1 MHGLFQ
7 RAARV
12 AADRFAPRFAA
23 RLAALPLALLALS
36 GVNAFAQDWPTKP
49 ITVIVPFPAGGGTDL
64 VVRSV
69 QVALQKQL
77 GQQLVIDN
85 RAGAGGTIGSGMV
98 ARANPDGYTV
108 GIATT
113 STHAV
118 STGVY
123 KKLSYDPVKDFAY
136 GGLIGTSPY
145 VLVANPQLKA
155 TDMKSFVAALRE
167 RPEGASFASVGAGT
181 VSHLLGEKFKDVVKA
196 PKSPLVHVPYRGA
209 APAYTD
215 LIGGQVQ
222 FMFDNPVGLAP
233 YIHAHK
239 LTAIASTAPDALL
252 VGVPTFAQA
261 GVPGFDQTLW
271 YGFAFPKDTPPK
283 VVEKFNRA
291 LAAMLS
297 DRTVAADLASK
308 GVSATPGSSAAMQAT
323 VARDAP
329 FWRGIAQAAGATAD

>member
-1 MHGLFQ
+1 MHGPFQ
-7 RAARV
+7 RAART
-12 AADRFAPRFAA
+12 AA
-23 RLAALPLALLALS
+23 RHIAPLALGFSALC
-36 GVNAFAQDWPTKP
+36 GVSAFAQDWPAKP

-69 QVALQKQL
+69 QVALQKAL

-85 RAGAGGTIGSGMV
+85 RAGAGGTIGSGLV

-145 VLVANPQLKA
+145 VLVANPELKA
-155 TDMKSFVAALRE
+155 TDIKSFIAALRA

-181 VSHLLGEKFKDVVKA
+181 VSHLLGEKFKDVAKA
-196 PKSPLVHVPYRGA
+196 PLVHVPYRGA

-233 YIHAHK
+233 YIQSHK
-239 LTAIASTAPDALL
+239 LVAIATTAPDTLL
-252 VGVPTFAQA
+252 AGVPTFAQA
-261 GVPGFDQTLW
+261 GVAGFDQSLW
-271 YGFAFPKDTPPK
+271 YGFAFPKNTPSAI
-283 VVEKFNRA
+283 VDKFNRA
-291 LAAMLS
+291 LTAVLS
-297 DRTVAADLASK
+297 DRTVAADLAAK
-308 GVSATPGSSAAMQAT
+308 GVRATPGSSAAMQGT

-329 FWRGIAQAAGATAD
+329 FWRGIALAAGATAD

>member
-1 MHGLFQ
+1 MPGIFQ
-7 RAARV
+7 RAALT
-12 AADRFAPRFAA
+12 AA
-23 RLAALPLALLALS
+23 RHLAPLTLAVPALS
-36 GVNAFAQDWPTKP
+36 GVCAFAQEWPAKP

-69 QVALQKQL
+69 QVALQQQL

-136 GGLIGTSPY
+136 GGFIGTSPY

-155 TDMKSFVAALRE
+155 TDMKSFIAALRA

-181 VSHLLGEKFKDVVKA
+181 VSHLLGEKLKDVAKA
-196 PKSPLVHVPYRGA
+196 PLVHVPYRGA

-233 YIHAHK
+233 YIHARK
-239 LTAIASTAPDALL
+239 LVAIATTAPNALL
-252 VGVPTFAQA
+252 TGVPTFAQA
-261 GVPGFDQTLW
+261 GVPGFDQSLW
-271 YGFAFPKDTPPK
+271 YGFAFPKNTPPK

-291 LAAMLS
+291 LTAVLS
-297 DRTVAADLASK
+297 DRAIAADLASK
-308 GVSATPGSSAAMQAT
+308 GVNATPGTPAAMQAT

>member
-1 MHGLFQ
+1 MPGPFQ
-7 RAARV
+7 RAARIV
-12 AADRFAPRFAA
+12 TRH
-23 RLAALPLALLALS
+23 LAHMALLAPLALAAAALS
-36 GVNAFAQDWPTKP
+36 SASAFAQEWPTKP

-69 QVALQKQL
+69 QVALQKAL
-77 GQQLVIDN
+77 GQQMVIDN

-136 GGLIGTSPY
+136 GGFIGTSPY
-145 VLVANPQLKA
+145 VLVANPELKA
-155 TDMKSFVAALRE
+155 TDLKSFLAALRA

-181 VSHLLGEKFKDVVKA
+181 VSHLLGEKFKDVAKA
-196 PKSPLVHVPYRGA
+196 PLVHVPYRGA

-233 YIHAHK
+233 YTHARK
-239 LTAIASTAPDALL
+239 LTAIATTAPNALL
-252 VGVPTFAQA
+252 AGVPTFAQA
-261 GVPGFDQTLW
+261 GVAGFDQSLW
-271 YGFAFPKDTPPK
+271 YGFAFPKDTPPRI
-283 VVEKFNRA
+283 VEKFSRA
-291 LAAMLS
+291 LSAVLS
-297 DRTVAADLASK
+297 DRAVAADLASK
-308 GVSATPGSSAAMQAT
+308 GVNATPGTSAAMQAA
-323 VARDAP
+323 VMRDVP
-329 FWRGIAQAAGATAD
+329 LWRGIAQAAGATAE

>member
-1 MHGLFQ
+1 MHGLSQ
-7 RAARV
+7 RAARP
-12 AADRFAPRFAA
+12 AAPLLAP
-23 RLAALPLALLALS
+23 LVLALLALS
-36 GVNAFAQDWPTKP
+36 GTSAFAQDWPTKP

-145 VLVANPQLKA
+145 VLVANPELKA
-155 TDMKSFVAALRE
+155 TDMKSFIAALRA

-181 VSHLLGEKFKDVVKA
+181 VSHLLGEKFKDVAKA
-196 PKSPLVHVPYRGA
+196 PLVHVPYRGA

-233 YIHAHK
+233 YIHSHK
-239 LTAIASTAPDALL
+239 LTAIATTAPDALL
-252 VGVPTFAQA
+252 AGVPTFAQA
-261 GVPGFDQTLW
+261 GVPGFGQTLW

-291 LAAMLS
+291 LTAVLS
-297 DRTVAADLASK
+297 DRAIAADLASK
-308 GVSATPGSSAAMQAT
+308 GVSATPGTSAAMQAT

>member
-7 RAARV
+7 RAARP
-12 AADRFAPRFAA
+12 AAPLLAP
-23 RLAALPLALLALS
+23 LVLALLALS
-36 GVNAFAQDWPTKP
+36 GTSAFAQEWPAKP

-123 KKLSYDPVKDFAY
+123 KDFAY

-145 VLVANPQLKA
+145 VLVANPELKA
-155 TDMKSFVAALRE
+155 TDMKSFVAALRA
-167 RPEGASFASVGAGT
+167 RPEGASFASVGTGT

-196 PKSPLVHVPYRGA
+196 PKAPLVHVPYRGA

-233 YIHAHK
+233 YIRSHK
-239 LTAIASTAPDALL
+239 LTAIATTAPDALL
-252 VGVPTFAQA
+252 GGVPTFAQA
-261 GVPGFDQTLW
+261 GVAGFDQTLW

-283 VVEKFNRA
+283 VVEKFNHA
-291 LAAMLS
+291 LTAVLS
-297 DRTVAADLASK
+297 DRAVAADLAAK
-308 GVSATPGSSAAMQAT
+308 GVRATPGSAAAMQAT